1 MYRIAVT
8 FRCLPGKREAFV
20 ERVTAEGIREA
31 VLAEDGCHRYDYYFS
46 EKDENEILLIEKW
59 ESKNHQQ
66 VHLDQPHMV
75 RLREFKGD
83 YIDTTTRGEFEIK

>member
-1 MYRIAVT
+1 MYSIYVV
-8 FRCLPGKREAFV
+8 FKSFPGKREEFIKKV
-20 ERVTAEGIREA
+20 NAEGIADA
-31 VLAEDGCHRYDYYFS
+31 VRAEDGCICYDYYFS

-59 ESKNHQQ
+59 KSSKHQQ

-83 YIDTTTRGEFEIK
+83 YIESTTLGEFEIK